1 MTRARESTPGP
12 AVFLPAR
19 WAGIGAAVAGL
30 LGGGAGLVV
39 GLGVNPRTAWFA
51 VFEVGMPAT
60 VVGAL
65 VGLVG
70 GTITL
75 GARRALAPPLRAATG
90 RGARPRP
97 PVTVGPELVVALGAG
112 AELHALWSMEWA
124 RRVDALGRATA
135 FTEGPTRLLAYAALA
150 SLVLALL
157 IVVSRWHWP
166 RWVLL
171 ATTLTAAAGAIMVAL
186 SSIAAANTN
195 DARPGLGTITSYR
208 PGTAVGVV
216 AALVIAG
223 AALVGVLRSL
233 GLHDDHRAP
242 RLTAGR

>member
-1 MTRARESTPGP
+1 MTHARGP
-12 AVFLPAR
+12 APRSAACLPAR
-19 WAGIGAAVAGL
+19 WAGFGAALAGL
-30 LGGGAGLVV
+30 IGGGVGLVI

-51 VFEVGMPAT
+51 VLEVGVPAT

-70 GTITL
+70 GTIAL
-75 GARRALAPPLRAATG
+75 GARRALDPALHSAARWGT
-90 RGARPRP
+90 RPRP
-97 PVTVGPELVVALGAG
+97 AAPGGPELVVALGAG
-112 AELHALWSMEWA
+112 AVLHALWSMDWA

-135 FTEGPTRLLAYAALA
+135 FTEGPTRLLASTALA

-166 RWVLL
+166 RWILL
-171 ATTLTAAAGAIMVAL
+171 ATTLTAAAGAIVVAL
-186 SSIAAANTN
+186 SSIAAANRN

-223 AALVGVLRSL
+223 AALVGVLRSP
-233 GLHDDHRAP
+233 GLPEDHREP
-242 RLTAGR
+242 PVTAGP